1 MRGSEFKRV
10 LVALKPWQRGLPLA
24 AAHARALAQGFEG
37 QLKLVSCVFD
47 SQVAA
52 RLELR
57 ETSAFAAQAGMLERE
72 RVDLERLAQSLR
84 DWGAAVDTRVLWDA
98 PAYQGALRAARE
110 WQADLLV
117 VGAHERH
124 PALRTRLTDT
134 DWQLMRQCPCPLL
147 MVKEPSFDG
156 YPVVLAAVDPL
167 HEQAN
172 GTDEAV
178 LAAAREFSR
187 AFRST
192 LRAVH
197 AFPDPES
204 FALVTAVQ
212 VEPGVFYG
220 TENIEPEHRR
230 AVDDLLSRVGL
241 EGIEVDFAPGEP
253 AAVIVDTVAK
263 RHVKLL
269 VLGAL
274 RRSRL
279 EQAILGGTAE
289 AVAADVPCDLLLI
302 PRPEVERGRATT
314 RPAGSRGATLERKTK
329 TKTKTKTKR
338 KAKLKGKAKTAR
350 PRRRSAS

>member
-1 MRGSEFKRV
+1 MRGPQFKRV

-37 QLKLVSCVFD
+37 ELKLVSCVFD
-47 SQVAA
+47 SQVSA

-72 RVDLERLAQSLR
+72 RVELERLAQSLR

-117 VGAHERH
+117 VGTHERH
-124 PALRTRLTDT
+124 PAWRTRLTDT

-156 YPVVLAAVDPL
+156 YPVVLAAVDPV
-167 HEQAN
+167 HERAD

-178 LAAAREFSR
+178 LGAAREFSR

-204 FALVTAVQ
+204 FALATAVQ

-230 AVDDLLSRVGL
+230 AVGDLLSRVDL
-241 EGIEVDFAPGEP
+241 SGIEVDFAAGEP

-274 RRSRL
+274 RRGSL

-289 AVAADVPCDLLLI
+289 AVAADVPCDVLLI
-302 PRPEVERGRATT
+302 PRPEVKGATT
-314 RPAGSRGATLERKTK
+314 RAAGSRGGTLERKTK
-329 TKTKTKTKR
+329 R
-338 KAKLKGKAKTAR
+338 KAKVKGKAKTAR
-350 PRRRSAS
+350 PRRR